1 MWSTRF
7 SHQKVA
13 IPERSDRR
21 RVLNPKVTTLVT
33 FGTLRYGSE
42 KSRDITVT
50 AQGDDEGY

>member
-50 AQGDDEGY
+50 AQGDVEGY